1 MKKIARFDPGKWKGK
16 STFVPQLFMSYKII
30 DARSEISTYLDL
42 TCSCLGIILHSESL
56 SRHPHFICLL

>member
-1 MKKIARFDPGKWKGK
+1 MKKKPMEGDNRN
-16 STFVPQLFMSYKII
+16 TFVPQLFMSCKII

-56 SRHPHFICLL
+56 SRHPCFICLL